1 MEPGTGTPVE
11 ALRGFR
17 IGVTSDRRSGDLIA
31 ALERR
36 GAQVLHAPALTMA
49 PNDQDGPLIIET
61 RELIAAR
68 PDVVLVTTGYGMRRW
83 FEVADAAGLGAELT
97 AALEAARIFARGPK
111 AHGAVRAAGLL
122 DAQTSELDTTA
133 SLVDAVIARGPGGHG
148 RWPSSSTVSPTR
160 SSWPGCARSAG
171 PC

>member
-1 MEPGTGTPVE
+1 MTTAE
-11 ALRGFR
+11 ALSGFR
-17 IGVTSDRRSGDLIA
+17 VGVTADRRADDLIA

-36 GAQVLHAPALTMA
+36 GAQVLHAPALTIA
-49 PNDQDGPLIIET
+49 PNEQDGSLISDT
-61 RELIAAR
+61 RAVISAR

-97 AALEAARIFARGPK
+97 EVLEQARIFARGPK

-133 SLVDAVIARGPGGHG
+133 SLVNAMLAAGLTG
-148 RWPSSSTVSPTR
+148 RSV
-160 SSWPGCARSAG
+160 AIQ
-171 PC
+171 